1 MKNINK
7 IISLLYT
14 IMSKNV
20 LINVLTYNI
29 SWATQSNQTLGS
41 EADFVEQ
48 CQKTYKKGGVQCTNN
63 AIKNIGTLKP
73 LDLIGLQEVNALDTS
88 LFKNNELENKIMEVQ
103 PNLKKFKRGQIGLST
118 VSTLWNPDIFGDLI
132 YDKIINIKKGDDRPC
147 LILIFKKDDQ
157 IFVIINLHTPW
168 LDENIDKTNLIKE
181 LENNINK
188 NKKIKENIFNKNTK
202 IIVTGDFNDGKK
214 TFINKNNPLVLK
226 NNKNTIKL
234 KYNKTKEQ
242 ARKTLKS
249 CCWHKPN
256 HKNKYFKET
265 GDYIL
270 VNKNIKQKSI
280 NIPEIFKKKGRL
292 NRLFSDHLPVL
303 STLEL

>member
-1 MKNINK
+1 
-7 IISLLYT
+7 
-14 IMSKNV
+14 MSKNV